1 MSPADDIRRLRD
13 EYMQRARDHRGWG
26 GNTSSHDVYFARKW
40 SARLVRFLRWQ
51 RENANGPART

>member
-1 MSPADDIRRLRD
+1 MNAHDIRKLRD
-13 EYMQRARDHRGWG
+13 EYMQRARDHRGL
-26 GNTSSHDVYFARKW
+26 GNTSAHDVYFARKW